1 MKEKIGE
8 ILNTLRPRIEI
19 EGGTME
25 LTEIE
30 EDGTIC
36 LWQTEDEF
44 SPEHVVWMHRLQVER
59 AIKKSDPDAV
69 VKFDMTFDMKL

>member
-1 MKEKIGE
+1 MKEKIDG
-8 ILNTLRPRIEI
+8 ILNTLRHTIEVD
-19 EGGTME
+19 GGMME
-25 LTEIE
+25 LTGIE

-59 AIKKSDPDAV
+59 AIKKTYPDVV
-69 VKFDMTFDMKL
+69 VKIEMNFDLKP